1 MSEVSWHV
9 NLIMSWLPFVLL
21 VGTGIWLGRAVRAGT
36 RTKDGRLLAQ
46 VVDDHTREQRRSND
60 LLADALKSYQ
70 DRLEALGQTR
80 QAGS

>member
-36 RTKDGRLLAQ
+36 RTKDGRSLAQ
-46 VVDDHTREQRRSND
+46 VVDDHGRALRRSND
-60 LLADALKSYQ
+60 LLSEAPKGHQ
-70 DRLEALGQTR
+70 QQLEALERRG
-80 QAGS
+80 

>member
-21 VGTGIWLGRAVRAGT
+21 VGTGIWVGRAVRAGT

-46 VVDDHTREQRRSND
+46 LVDDHARELRRSND
-60 LLADALKSYQ
+60 LLAEALKGHQ
-70 DRLEALGQTR
+70 RRLEALEETR
-80 QAGS
+80 QTAP